1 MKNEIDQVDKDLEK
15 NIRNKQVRNIKKK
28 YNNELFHLNK
38 IIEKLEADLIEFTQ
52 LTGHGL
58 FGSIKNIASK
68 KKNKVINVKDK
79 VIEGFHHIFDK
90 ASKYNNISRR
100 TLEKY
105 ADSKITNIQIFRTPI
120 NSAISKILKSVKF
133 GFDDL
138 FHLAL
143 IITVKHNDTIQNIV
157 VEKNEVINIST
168 SYKKKSNTEVHNIN
182 FNQDIKLIEFIN
194 KAQQSVTPNIWF
206 EYDGL
211 QNNCQS
217 YLRIILKANDLY
229 TEATEK
235 FVFQDLTELIK
246 ETPKFAGKV
255 ANIITDAAGVV
266 SRMTGK
272 GSAKSRLNELQNKL
286 KFINDVLI
294 HGTKHERI
302 KLANNLNVML

>member
-1 MKNEIDQVDKDLEK
+1 VDKDLEK
-15 NIRNKQVRNIKKK
+15 NIKNKQMRDIKKK
-28 YNNELFHLNK
+28 YNNELDHLNVTL
-38 IIEKLEADLIEFTQ
+38 EKLEMDLQEFTQ
-52 LTGHGL
+52 LTGHGI
-58 FGSIKNIASK
+58 FSSIKNIANK
-68 KKNKVINVKDK
+68 IKDKVINVKDK
-79 VIEGFHHIFDK
+79 VIESFHHIFDK

-120 NSAISKILKSVKF
+120 NSAISKILKSVKY

-143 IITVKHNDTIQNIV
+143 IVTVKHNDMIQNIV

-168 SYKKKSNTEVHNIN
+168 SYKKKSNTEVHNID
-182 FNQDIKLIEFIN
+182 FNMDITLIEFIN

-229 TEATEK
+229 TDATEK

-246 ETPKFAGKV
+246 ETPQFFSKI
-255 ANIITDAAGVV
+255 ANIVTDTAGVV

-272 GSAKSRLNELQNKL
+272 GSAKTRLNELLDKL
-286 KFINDVLI
+286 KLINDVLR
-294 HGTKHERI
+294 HGNKNERI